1 MYLKSRNNRNRN
13 GEISLI
19 YSNAS
24 SAIEIRHINRI
35 LSLTLS
41 WIQSI
46 YDMFIN
52 KRIHHAK
59 KNANFFGCLMKK
71 KTLATRNEKK
81 KKTNPCWLWRGI
93 SQVRKEGFEIFSSGF
108 DIRISE
114 KILNKILVFR
124 SPFTLGFFSHF
135 IFLFIFLFVAI
146 CVIWMPSP
154 SCTMFMNHWHWTPYT
169 YASFL
174 FLLFLNLFR
183 TYYFERRKSL

>member
-1 MYLKSRNNRNRN
+1 MVRFLWFTATLAALSKSVISIAYSLLLSLESKVFMICLSINEYIMQKRMQ
-13 GEISLI
+13 ISL
-19 YSNAS
+19 AVWW
-24 SAIEIRHINRI
+24 R
-35 LSLTLS
+35 
-41 WIQSI
+41 
-46 YDMFIN
+46 
-52 KRIHHAK
+52 K
-59 KNANFFGCLMKK
+59 KPLPREMK
-71 KTLATRNEKK
+71 KK

-169 YASFL
+169 YAYFL